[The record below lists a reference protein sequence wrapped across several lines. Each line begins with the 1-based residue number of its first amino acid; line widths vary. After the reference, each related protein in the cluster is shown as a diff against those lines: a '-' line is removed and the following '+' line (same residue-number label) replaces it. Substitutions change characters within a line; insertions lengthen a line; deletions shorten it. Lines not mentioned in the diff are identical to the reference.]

1 MPTPFD
7 TPTKAKVQ
15 GAYQFLRNHEI
26 SFDPKDI
33 FMEFDLSERT
43 RCKFIQKEASS
54 RTRHHSNVSETRDRK
69 RKVLKTQLDETD
81 QILQD
86 EDLQLKKKRYTWEQ
100 LILKVE
106 AEIVDRTMKWVMRAS
121 LNYYKCLVSV
131 KEWLAESSEKRR
143 LKWITVMLS
152 KYSKRENWFRVRF
165 SDEVHFDYESERQLH
180 IIRKSGTRYR

>member
-1 MPTPFD
+1 
-7 TPTKAKVQ
+7 
-15 GAYQFLRNHEI
+15 
-26 SFDPKDI
+26 
-33 FMEFDLSERT
+33 
-43 RCKFIQKEASS
+43 
-54 RTRHHSNVSETRDRK
+54 
-69 RKVLKTQLDETD
+69 LKTQLDETD